1 MDLAGPQLRLKPIS
15 PLSARLGFLRPHS
28 FFPPPLPPLS
38 LPHPAQP
45 LPLGTGV
52 GDQPTGPG
60 LREGAGSGQGRIL
73 IEAKEVASS
82 WELPGGGGH
91 PQQRHTEASLLSS
104 AHSLLLS
111 SPGTKNKPLA
121 LCLVLQ
127 PLCSSTPTVHSYS
140 AGTHQLPGF
149 CVDSSLCLERFSPF
163 MITTLISPRPSP
175 RRLY

>member
-60 LREGAGSGQGRIL
+60 PREGAGSGQGRIL

-82 WELPGGGGH
+82 RGCLEVVAIHNSHTPGPPCCPVPIVFCLA
-91 PQQRHTEASLLSS
+91 PQVPRINPWPS
-104 AHSLLLS
+104 A
-111 SPGTKNKPLA
+111 
-121 LCLVLQ
+121 
-127 PLCSSTPTVHSYS
+127 LCSSPSAPPPPLSTATAQEPTNFQDFVLTVPSAWNGFLHS
-140 AGTHQLPGF
+140 
-149 CVDSSLCLERFSPF
+149 
-163 MITTLISPRPSP
+163 
-175 RRLY
+175 